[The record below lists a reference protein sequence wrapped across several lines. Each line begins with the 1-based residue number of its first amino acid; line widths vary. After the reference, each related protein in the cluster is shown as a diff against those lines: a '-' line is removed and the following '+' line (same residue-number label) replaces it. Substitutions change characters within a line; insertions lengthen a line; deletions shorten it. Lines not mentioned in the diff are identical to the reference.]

1 MTQFISPYRKLE
13 ETQKKAEDL
22 QNEVTVLYY
31 EVAKLEI
38 KISDLKNEKAKL
50 QDLNFSQEFEI
61 KLNRTLEKEVSG
73 NGWGFFLITTEQIGI
88 VIGYIWTE
96 MHCRSMITQ

>member
-1 MTQFISPYRKLE
+1 MTYFISPYRKLE

-22 QNEVTVLYY
+22 QNEVAELYY

-38 KISDLKNEKAKL
+38 KISDLKKEKAKL
-50 QDLNFSQEFEI
+50 QDVNFSQEFEI

-73 NGWGFFLITTEQIGI
+73 NVFFFFF
-88 VIGYIWTE
+88 
-96 MHCRSMITQ
+96 